1 MSLRKIN
8 LSSFFC
14 PFFSLKNQNVKG
26 AGPGVQPDCQG
37 DMQSIGSDM
46 NGIEKLSIIPGF
58 NFYNLNYVLSF
69 SVRQEYEGESV
80 STYEIMLAMLYKLDR
95 FECDVGLKF
104 AGVRYF
110 KVPEVN
116 GDFYLSE
123 IELENVSADQL
134 EGVNFRFKDYGGSG
148 FEVLSREF
156 SVLSCKPRD

>member
-1 MSLRKIN
+1 
-8 LSSFFC
+8 
-14 PFFSLKNQNVKG
+14 
-26 AGPGVQPDCQG
+26 
-37 DMQSIGSDM
+37 M

-80 STYEIMLAMLYKLDR
+80 STYEIILAMLYKLDR
-95 FECDVGLKF
+95 FEYDVGLKF
-104 AGVRYF
+104 VGVRYF

-156 SVLSCKPRD
+156 SVLSCTPRD

>member
-1 MSLRKIN
+1 
-8 LSSFFC
+8 
-14 PFFSLKNQNVKG
+14 
-26 AGPGVQPDCQG
+26 
-37 DMQSIGSDM
+37 MQSIGSDM

-80 STYEIMLAMLYKLDR
+80 STYEIILAMLYKLDR
-95 FECDVGLKF
+95 FEYDVGLKSV
-104 AGVRYF
+104 GVRYF

-134 EGVNFRFKDYGGSG
+134 EGVNVRFKDYGGSG